1 MTFTPIRVGL
11 VDDQALIREGLRQLL
26 ERAPNVQV
34 VLEAPD
40 GAQAR
45 ALLREVHVDVLLL
58 DVRMP
63 VMGGLDLLRV
73 LAAEQGLPPTLILT
87 TFSDDEALLQA
98 VQLGARGFVLKDVS
112 FSQLLADVMTV
123 AQGGMVL
130 RPMTLTDASAGGAA
144 GDAAAAD
151 LSDREREV
159 LRLLASGYSN
169 RELAT
174 LTGLKEGT
182 VKNYVS
188 TILLKLGARDRTNA
202 VLRALEL
209 GLI

>member
-1 MTFTPIRVGL
+1 MTATPLRVGL

-26 ERAPNVQV
+26 ERAPHVRV
-34 VLEAPD
+34 VLEAAD
-40 GAQAR
+40 GVQAR
-45 ALLREVHVDVLLL
+45 DLLRRTTVDVLLL

-63 VMGGLDLLRV
+63 VMGGLELIRV
-73 LAAEQGLPPTLILT
+73 LAREGTLPPTLILT
-87 TFSDDEALLQA
+87 TFTDDEALLQA

-112 FSQLLADVMTV
+112 FAQLMADVMTV
-123 AQGGMVL
+123 AQGGMVV
-130 RPMTLTDASAGGAA
+130 RPTTLTGMEPPTDPPGGEE
-144 GDAAAAD
+144 

-202 VLRALEL
+202 VLKAIEQ

>member
-1 MTFTPIRVGL
+1 MTAPAIRVGL

-26 ERAPNVQV
+26 ERAPNVLV

-45 ALLREVHVDVLLL
+45 TLLREVPVDVLLL

-73 LAAEQGLPPTLILT
+73 LAAEQALPPTLILT

-112 FSQLLADVMTV
+112 FTQLLADVMTV
-123 AQGGMVL
+123 AHGGMVL
-130 RPMTLTDASAGGAA
+130 RPMTLTDAGSGGAA
-144 GDAAAAD
+144 GHAVAAD